1 MLKSHQEPHS
11 ARQKEVS
18 MKILLGIDG
27 SPFSDNA
34 VEEVAN
40 RPWPPHSEVK
50 VLQVSERP
58 LIPATEP
65 WALPDNY
72 FEEMDRAASEHARAT
87 VAKAMATLKKSG
99 VTVTSEVVDGYPQHV
114 IVDEAEKWGA
124 DLIVVG
130 SHGYRGLTRLLLG
143 SVSQAVASHAHCSV
157 EIVRRKKND

>member
-1 MLKSHQEPHS
+1 M
-11 ARQKEVS
+11 
-18 MKILLGIDG
+18 MKILLAVDG
-27 SPFSDNA
+27 SSFSDAA
-34 VEEVAN
+34 VEEVAR
-40 RPWPPHSEVK
+40 RPWPAGSEVK

-72 FEEMDRAASEHARAT
+72 FEEMDRAAREHARAT
-87 VAKAMATLKKSG
+87 VDKAVASLKKSELK
-99 VTVTSEVVDGYPQHV
+99 VVAEIVDGYPKHV
-114 IVDEAEKWGA
+114 IVDEAQQWGA

-157 EIVRRKKND
+157 EIVRKASEG